1 MIETQLEEQ
10 EAAQEEILSWRLE
23 QLQLAGYRPD
33 EAKLLARR
41 IDVDLHEATDLLRN
55 GCPPKLAMAILR

>member
-23 QLQLAGYRPD
+23 QLQLAGYRPG